1 MWRGLS
7 LRCKIAVFVAV
18 FFLGVAGLC
27 FFHVFMNR
35 DYFRSQARFYCLMA
49 IKVDFSV
56 PGVYSASVNSKPHY
70 LENAFL
76 ALDVPRRVL
85 SKTDPR
91 ELISGLEGNF
101 EVIDKDGRR
110 IIWGSIIG
118 DPDWGG
124 DPNNIKSRY
133 FKNLIELSH
142 FASWYEF
149 VQWQININITQGAQ
163 NLKDIPQRLI
173 LYDRNFN
180 YMNQEDFCKLY
191 GWASLIIAVI
201 ILIVVAALSLRKR
214 KLIECD
220 KKLTVA
226 TTSSPPISG
235 KQV

>member
-18 FFLGVAGLC
+18 FFLCVTGLC

-35 DYFRSQARFYCLMA
+35 AYFRSQARFYCLMA
-49 IKVDFSV
+49 IKVDCSV
-56 PGVYSASVNSKPHY
+56 PGKYSASVKSKPHY

-85 SKTDPR
+85 SKTAPE
-91 ELISGLEGNF
+91 ELISGLEGTF
-101 EVIDKDGRR
+101 AVIDKDGKR
-110 IIWGSIIG
+110 IIWGSIV
-118 DPDWGG
+118 G
-124 DPNNIKSRY
+124 DPNNVKSRY
-133 FKNLIELSH
+133 FKNLIELIH

-149 VQWQININITQGAQ
+149 VEWQININITQGAQ

-180 YMNQEDFCKLY
+180 YMNQEDFRKLY

-220 KKLTVA
+220 KKLTIA

-235 KQV
+235 KQA